1 MANLVPVTDAANE
14 SSYSAPHIRT
24 LLIKGAIQGRK
35 SGGIWLV
42 DLDDLK
48 TYELRMLEL
57 DKKKFTTIRNKTKK
71 EQSD

>member
-42 DLDDLK
+42 DLDNLK
-48 TYELRMLEL
+48 AYEQHMQALGE
-57 DKKKFTTIRNKTKK
+57 KKFTTIKNKTKK
-71 EQSD
+71 EQAD